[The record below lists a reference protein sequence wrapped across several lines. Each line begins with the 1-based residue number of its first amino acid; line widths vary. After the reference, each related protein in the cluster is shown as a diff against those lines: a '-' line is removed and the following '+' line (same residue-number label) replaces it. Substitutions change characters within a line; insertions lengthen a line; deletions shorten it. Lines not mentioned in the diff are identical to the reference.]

1 MITSFALRAMTEID
15 PRLLAKF
22 AYTCGVKGI
31 RSVELH
37 KKRLE
42 RGEYFPP
49 FLFLSITSSCNLR
62 CQGCWVDVEG
72 PARKLETS
80 DINRVIAQ
88 AKAHGNSFFG
98 LLGGEPFLHPGVF
111 DVLAA
116 HPDCYFLLFTNG
128 HFITGE
134 AAARMRELGNVS
146 PLISIEG
153 DEAVSDGRRGRPD
166 VYERTLAGL
175 ENCRRH
181 KLITGVATSV
191 CQTNIDLVSEAWLRK
206 LISMGV
212 HYAWYY
218 TYRPVGPNPAPG
230 LALTPEQML
239 QVRRLIVRLRAQLP
253 IGIVDAYW
261 DDQGAALCPMVT
273 GMSHHIGP
281 SGDIEPCPVIQFAK
295 ESIHDGGNIFDV
307 MTQSKFLSDF
317 RKTAASATRGCV
329 ILERPDLVAEL
340 VARHGARDTTQ
351 RQSALRELLSSPPR
365 GSQHSPGNE
374 MPEEHW
380 AYRFAK
386 KHWFFGFGAYI

>member
-1 MITSFALRAMTEID
+1 MIPRFALRAMTEID

-37 KKRLE
+37 KRRLK
-42 RGEYFPP
+42 RGECFPP

-72 PARKLETS
+72 PGRKLETS
-80 DINRVIAQ
+80 DVNRVIDE
-88 AKAHGNSFFG
+88 AKQHGNSFFG
-98 LLGGEPFLHPGVF
+98 ILGGEPFLHPGLF
-111 DVLAA
+111 DILAA

-134 AAARMRELGNVS
+134 VAARLRELGNVS

-153 DEAVSDGRRGRPD
+153 SEAISDGRRGRPD
-166 VYERTLAGL
+166 VYGRTLAGL

-181 KLITGVATSV
+181 KLIVGVATSV
-191 CQTNIDLVSEAWLRK
+191 CQTNIELVSEAWLRQ
-206 LISMGV
+206 LISLGV

-218 TYRPVGPNPAPG
+218 TYRPVGPNPAPH

-261 DDQGAALCPMVT
+261 DDQGVALCPMVT

-295 ESIHDGGNIFDV
+295 ESIHDEGSLFDV
-307 MTQSKFLSDF
+307 MTRSEFLSDI
-317 RKTAASATRGCV
+317 RKTAAGSTRGCV
-329 ILERPDLVAEL
+329 LLERPDLVAEV

-351 RQSALRELLSSPPR
+351 RQRAMEELLSFLPR
-365 GSQHSPGNE
+365 VSQHSPGNE

-380 AYRFAK
+380 VYRFAK